1 MPTLPADDARDL
13 ARQFGD
19 LAYAVHVY
27 RIENWKKLKP
37 RERSLLEAFEWN
49 LLSLSSDL
57 VAQAV
62 IVTMQDLHA
71 TLKKI
76 NDATAKATAVLKT
89 IKDVQKA
96 VTIVAAAAGLAA
108 AIATGN
114 AGAIVSGAQNLA
126 STLST

>member
-19 LAYAVHVY
+19 LSYAVHVY
-27 RIENWKKLKP
+27 LIENWKKLKP
-37 RERSLLEAFEWN
+37 RERSLLEAYQWN
-49 LLSLSSDL
+49 LLGLSSDL

-62 IVTMQDLHA
+62 TVTLQDLEA

-76 NDATAKATAVLKT
+76 NDATTKARSVLKT

-114 AGAIVSGAQNLA
+114 AGAIVSGVENLA
-126 STLST
+126 STLS